1 MVRDIY
7 WLCSD
12 DVNNYMK
19 MLCLM
24 VLEKVYFVDVG
35 WFSYKILKDEIL
47 IFFVFSL
54 ENSK

>member
-7 WLCSD
+7 WLFSD